1 MWSCFALPFALDLT
15 AGSLSGA
22 ITVPWF
28 GRRNEKNVGDQNGW
42 EVEPRWRPIAPPLEP
57 IDDVAAPSCRIVRDR
72 RDSLSPLLPQPTS
85 RSVSTNDPM
94 LATLRLRPADAFA
107 RTAAFAPIL
116 RSSASPHHHR
126 FNCFST
132 SSPTMAP
139 NDPYTAKAMS
149 DASPSE
155 KCVWLSL
162 PPSPCVRRHLPPGMT
177 HCVRG
182 ENHSPKHNPHR
193 IEEMRKIVKEA
204 KFGMLVTRSADGQLH
219 SRAMAPASHKGLVF
233 QFIANTDC
241 ACPSLLFPSLLDGPR
256 SSELTVW
263 FFAFDRTAGKFD
275 ELENDAHVN
284 VAFSD
289 PNSTDWASVSGTAK
303 VVKDE
308 QTIKDLWNPMIKSVR
323 PRLASLLVLLLCAFG
338 SELDDLKG
346 RVSPVCAHAGPSG
359 SSSAVVRRLE
369 GRRPYRRAGRPPH
382 RRHPGHPGRG

>member
-1 MWSCFALPFALDLT
+1 
-15 AGSLSGA
+15 
-22 ITVPWF
+22 
-28 GRRNEKNVGDQNGW
+28 
-42 EVEPRWRPIAPPLEP
+42 
-57 IDDVAAPSCRIVRDR
+57 
-72 RDSLSPLLPQPTS
+72 
-85 RSVSTNDPM
+85 M
-94 LATLRLRPADAFA
+94 LATLRLRPADALA
-107 RTAAFAPIL
+107 RTVVFAPIL
-116 RSSASPHHHR
+116 RSSPHR
-126 FNCFST
+126 FCFST

-149 DASPSE
+149 DAAPSE
-155 KCVWLSL
+155 KCVLPSFPACSSSPLAGDDALGSRRESL
-162 PPSPCVRRHLPPGMT
+162 TECTMHT
-177 HCVRG
+177 T
-182 ENHSPKHNPHR
+182 R
-193 IEEMRKIVKEA
+193 IEEMRKIIKEA

-289 PNSTDWASVSGTAK
+289 PTSTDWASVSGTAK

-323 PRLASLLVLLLCAFG
+323 PHLSFLLPSFARSGTSWDESVLYVLTLYLPEPLHSG
-338 SELDDLKG
+338 SET
-346 RVSPVCAHAGPSG
+346 
-359 SSSAVVRRLE
+359 
-369 GRRPYRRAGRPPH
+369 
-382 RRHPGHPGRG
+382 